1 MYQSRSL
8 VGSADALAAHLDSAI
23 ASGSVSSS
31 LENGDALS
39 IGDARMVVRTYE
51 RFSMAGS
58 NRVSLSVS
66 ILEVGD
72 QLKVALSTAGG
83 SQAVFWKV
91 NTFGEEAFMQ
101 KGLQALDAFGG
112 S

>member
-23 ASGSVSSS
+23 ASGSVSAS
-31 LENGDALS
+31 LENSDALS
-39 IGDARMVVRTYE
+39 IGDARLVVRTYE

-83 SQAVFWKV
+83 SQAIFFKI

-101 KGLQALDAFGG
+101 KGLEALDAFTG
-112 S
+112 

>member
-1 MYQSRSL
+1 MYETRTL
-8 VGSADALAAHLDSAI
+8 TGSADALAAHLDSAI
-23 ASGSVSSS
+23 ASGSISAS
-31 LENGDALS
+31 LENSDTLS
-39 IGDARMVVRTYE
+39 IGDARLVVRTYE

-58 NRVSLSVS
+58 NRVSLSIS

-83 SQAVFWKV
+83 SQAIFFKI

-101 KGLQALDAFGG
+101 KGLEALDAFTG
-112 S
+112 

>member
-23 ASGSVSSS
+23 ASGSVSAS
-31 LENGDALS
+31 LENSDALS
-39 IGDARMVVRTYE
+39 IGDARLVVRTYE

-83 SQAVFWKV
+83 SQAVFFKI

-101 KGLQALDAFGG
+101 KGLEALDAFTG
-112 S
+112 

>member
-8 VGSADALAAHLDSAI
+8 AGSADALAAHLDEAI
-23 ASGSVSSS
+23 TAGSVSAS
-31 LENGDALS
+31 LESSDSLS

-51 RFSMAGS
+51 RFSMVGS

-66 ILEVGD
+66 ILEVGG
-72 QLKVALSTAGG
+72 QLKVALSSAGG
-83 SQAVFWKV
+83 SQAILFKI

-101 KGLQALDAFGG
+101 RGLEALDDFGG
-112 S
+112 

>member
-23 ASGSVSSS
+23 ASGSVSAS
-31 LENGDALS
+31 LENSDALS
-39 IGDARMVVRTYE
+39 IGDARLVVRTYE

-58 NRVSLSVS
+58 NRVSLSIS

-83 SQAVFWKV
+83 SQAVFFKI

-101 KGLQALDAFGG
+101 KGLAALDAFTG
-112 S
+112 

>member
-23 ASGSVSSS
+23 ASGSVSAS
-31 LENGDALS
+31 LENSDALS
-39 IGDARMVVRTYE
+39 IGDARLVVRTYE

-83 SQAVFWKV
+83 SQAVFFKI

-101 KGLQALDAFGG
+101 KGLAALDAFTG
-112 S
+112 